1 MKDTVQKYKK
11 SINESGFTVAQIS
24 MIWDFYVTKSIA
36 ASASQKRTASD
47 YGLKQIPFVKMLEV
61 AGIKENQYKILLSD
75 RMPATLDA
83 LNLKTTG
90 EKGIEIPIE
99 VDIPRFALIM
109 GYSISDEEEPKPKDN
124 CSKAEC
130 LLTHIRNAFAHGN
143 TYFFNNENLLLED
156 KNKSNTTAMIII
168 KQKTLLDWIK
178 LIDHEERFY
187 RIVNNEEESEK

>member
-11 SINESGFTVAQIS
+11 SINESSYTIAQIS

-61 AGIKENQYKILLSD
+61 AGIKESQHKILLSD
-75 RMPATLDA
+75 RMPATLNGLD
-83 LNLKTTG
+83 LKTTG
-90 EKGIEIPIE
+90 EKGVEIPIE
-99 VDIPRFALIM
+99 IDIPRFALIM
-109 GYSISDEEEPKPKDN
+109 GYSICDEEEPKPKDN

-130 LLTHIRNAFAHGN
+130 LLTHVRNAFAHGN
-143 TYFFNNENLLLED
+143 TYFFNNGNLLLED
-156 KNKSNTTAMIII
+156 KNKSNTTAMILI

-187 RIVNNEEESEK
+187 RIVSNKEESEK